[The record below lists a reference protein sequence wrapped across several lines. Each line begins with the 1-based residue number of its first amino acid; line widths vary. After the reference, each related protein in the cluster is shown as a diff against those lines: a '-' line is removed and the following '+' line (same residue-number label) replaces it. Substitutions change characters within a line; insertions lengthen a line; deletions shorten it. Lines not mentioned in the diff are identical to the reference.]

1 MSTIE
6 DKKKGTPTNYM
17 SNLSSFFY
25 NVIVL
30 CIIVLFYYTSSG
42 LLLYACKLA
51 QSNILPTQKKCAP
64 YTDSIP
70 NIQPIQSNIFNTYTN
85 PSLSMKINFPYNKE
99 NASNILLNLFRE
111 YKNEPNSNFLA
122 NYFISII
129 ESVIHFNY
137 STLNTLLN
145 VLNSYI
151 PETLIVLFGPII
163 ISIISIC
170 LFFADNIYLI
180 YLWFAKMSW
189 FFKTNTNESSSGL
202 PNWKDVHMLNIFK
215 YVVACWLMIIFIIM
229 LFFIIPIFPII
240 SALSIGWCAITCIM
254 YKAEMN
260 DTIITA
266 AKIVQDIFKYYKLS
280 IIRILSFCIIISA
293 FNKLGTVSGIFSII
307 TLALVYFGIISIDIF
322 KTINKD
328 HLSAMVSWNQANKT
342 CNYKDKG
349 TTGSWFGGGKHISIE
364 KELRNLVK

>member
-1 MSTIE
+1 MTTIE
-6 DKKKGTPTNYM
+6 DKKKGSTPTNYM
-17 SNLSSFFY
+17 SNLGSFFFT
-25 NVIVL
+25 VIVL
-30 CIIVLFYYTSSG
+30 CIIVLLYYTSSG
-42 LLLYACKLA
+42 LLLYACKLG
-51 QSNILPTQKKCAP
+51 QSNILPTQINCAP

-70 NIQPIQSNIFNTYTN
+70 NIQPIQTNIFNTFTN
-85 PSLSMKINFPYNKE
+85 PPLSMKMNFPYNKE

-111 YKNEPNSNFLA
+111 YKNEPNSNFLV
-122 NYFISII
+122 NYFISIM
-129 ESVIHFNY
+129 ESVIQFNY
-137 STLNTLLN
+137 STMNTLLN
-145 VLNSYI
+145 LLNNYI

-202 PNWKDVHMLNIFK
+202 PNWKDVHMLNVFK
-215 YVVACWLMIIFIIM
+215 YGTACGLVILFIIM
-229 LFFIIPIFPII
+229 LFFIMPFLSII
-240 SALSIGWCAITCIM
+240 SALSIGWCAITCIL

-260 DTIITA
+260 GTIITA

-280 IIRILSFCIIISA
+280 IIGILSFCIIISA
-293 FNKLGTVSGIFSII
+293 FNKLGTGPGIFSII

-328 HLSAMVSWNQANKT
+328 HLSAIVSWNQAKKT
-342 CNYKDKG
+342 CNHKEFKG
-349 TTGSWFGGGKHISIE
+349 ITGSWFGGNIE
-364 KELRNLVK
+364 KELKNLRT